1 MSSSASLQELLSTLD
16 ILKAKIT
23 SGYSPQNVDQAI
35 VQQEMDLHAATSEKS
50 IYDSKFLEEQ
60 YPYQK
65 TPKRRIQTLQEF
77 VLLFFYISLGIFSV
91 ALIIFTF
98 LENGQSYSEAA
109 KMLGLCVILFL
120 AVTAI
125 LIRVA

>member
-1 MSSSASLQELLSTLD
+1 MSGTASLQQLLSTLD
-16 ILKAKIT
+16 ILKAKVMN
-23 SGYSPQNVDQAI
+23 GYAPQAADQAT
-35 VQQEMDLHAATSEKS
+35 VQQHMELHATTSEQG
-50 IYDSKFLEEQ
+50 IYDSKFSEEH

-65 TPKRRIQTLQEF
+65 TPKQRSQTLQEF
-77 VLLFFYISLGIFSV
+77 VLLFFYVSLAIFSL
-91 ALIIFTF
+91 ALILFAF

-109 KMLGLCVILFL
+109 KMLGLCVVLIL

>member
-1 MSSSASLQELLSTLD
+1 MSGTASLQQLLSTLD
-16 ILKAKIT
+16 ILKAKVMN
-23 SGYSPQNVDQAI
+23 GYAPQAADQAT
-35 VQQEMDLHAATSEKS
+35 VQQHMELHATTSEQG
-50 IYDSKFLEEQ
+50 IYDSKFREEH

-65 TPKRRIQTLQEF
+65 TPKQRSQTLQEF
-77 VLLFFYISLGIFSV
+77 VLLFFYVSLAIFSL
-91 ALIIFTF
+91 ALILFAF

-109 KMLGLCVILFL
+109 KMLGLCVVLIL